1 LWFAR
6 AKACNSE
13 FEPLLVV
20 VEAPSQGP
28 DDPPNRLDEIARTRL
43 SGPI

>member
-6 AKACNSE
+6 AKPRNSE

-20 VEAPSQGP
+20 VEAPSRGP
-28 DDPPNRLDEIARTRL
+28 DGAINRLDEIARTKL
-43 SGPI
+43 PGSI